1 LALDNRFTMYINL
14 HLTVI
19 VILEM
24 KLTIAFRWFHDK
36 IRSYNLFMTE
46 ENDYDDDDEIKNT
59 EIVIQ
64 QQRYTTRLYILMLMC
79 KVNVFRSTKN

>member
-1 LALDNRFTMYINL
+1 MYINL

-46 ENDYDDDDEIKNT
+46 ENDYDDDDDEIKNT

-79 KVNVFRSTKN
+79 KVKVFRSTKD